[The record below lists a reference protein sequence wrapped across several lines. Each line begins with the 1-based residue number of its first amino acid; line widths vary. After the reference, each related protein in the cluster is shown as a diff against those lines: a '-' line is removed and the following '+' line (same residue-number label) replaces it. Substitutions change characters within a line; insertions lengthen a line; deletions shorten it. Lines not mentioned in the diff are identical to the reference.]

1 MKKPVKLIITFT
13 IVFLLIG
20 GIIFSK
26 YLNRTKFPT
35 NYQVGNSSGNLYN
48 KGLFCERDGTVFFSN
63 LNDQFSLYSM
73 DSNGTNIKKLS
84 SDQVAYLNADDH
96 YIFYTKSNAS
106 IKSDFAFLN
115 IQNYSL
121 CRLQKN
127 GKKEVI
133 LDGDPC
139 LYSAQYKD
147 EIYYIHYDKETASTL
162 YKVSI
167 DGKNK
172 KQVSKSPLLP
182 ISKYNHI
189 LYYAGIESD
198 HFLHYIN
205 TETNTSGIAYK
216 GNCFNPIVVNN
227 IVYFMDVDQNYA
239 LAKVDLTTGVKTIIS
254 NDRLDCFNLYG
265 TTIYYQHSSQTQ
277 PALYRIQTDG
287 TKKEKIAD
295 GNYTNINITSRYVY
309 FYDFKSAK
317 ACFYTPTNGPVQV
330 QIFNPV
336 SLKK

>member
-1 MKKPVKLIITFT
+1 MKKTVKLIITFT
-13 IVFLLIG
+13 IAFILIG

-35 NYQVGNSSGNLYN
+35 NDQVGNSSGNLYN

-63 LNDQFSLYSM
+63 PNDAFSLYSM

-96 YIFYTKSNAS
+96 YIFYTRSNS
-106 IKSDFAFLN
+106 SVKSDFAFLH

-127 GKKEVI
+127 GKKEFI
-133 LDGDPC
+133 LDSNPC
-139 LYSAQYKD
+139 LYSTQYEG

-162 YKVSI
+162 YKISI
-167 DGKNK
+167 NGKNK
-172 KQVSKSPLLP
+172 KQVSKSPILP
-182 ISKYNHI
+182 ISKSKQI
-189 LYYAGIESD
+189 LYYAGTESD
-198 HFLHYIN
+198 HFLHFIN
-205 TETNTSGIAYK
+205 TKTNTTGIAYK
-216 GNCFNPIVVNN
+216 GNCYNPIVENN
-227 IVYFMDVDQNYA
+227 TVYFMDVDQDYA
-239 LAKVDLTTGVKTIIS
+239 LAKVDLSTGVKTIIS
-254 NDRLDCFNLYG
+254 NERLDCFNLYG
-265 TTIYYQHSSQTQ
+265 NTIYYQYSSQTT
-277 PALYRIQTDG
+277 PALFRIQTDG

-309 FYDFKSAK
+309 FYDFKSPK
-317 ACFYTPTNGPVQV
+317 VCFYTPTNGPVQV
-330 QIFNPV
+330 QLFNPV